1 MKHFWPCVGK
11 VNISLIGGSFFQCL
25 VKNTKI
31 LYFCRN
37 FTFLYFFQK
46 KNNLT
51 QKKLLPLK
59 AILTLQTW
67 GQKCFVSESEPF
79 EMIWFGS
86 PFNHQ
91 NWNFWPFA
99 IKLKGLFKILFFQTY
114 LSNPLL
120 DMFPTCN
127 DNMTMF
133 FRKFRRN
140 AHFDFVILSFIQ
152 RSFVFKV
159 FEVLFLFIRLGWFL
173 KEWFAFKYNV
183 WFLRNPHLLEF

>member
-31 LYFCRN
+31 LYFCSN

-99 IKLKGLFKILFFQTY
+99 IKLKGLFKILFFSNLPQQSPFGHVPNLQRQHDDV
-114 LSNPLL
+114 LSKVQEECPLR
-120 DMFPTCN
+120 
-127 DNMTMF
+127 
-133 FRKFRRN
+133 FR
-140 AHFDFVILSFIQ
+140 HFEFHLKVLCLQSFWGPLPFLQAWLVSKRVICIQ
-152 RSFVFKV
+152 V
-159 FEVLFLFIRLGWFL
+159 
-173 KEWFAFKYNV
+173 
-183 WFLRNPHLLEF
+183 